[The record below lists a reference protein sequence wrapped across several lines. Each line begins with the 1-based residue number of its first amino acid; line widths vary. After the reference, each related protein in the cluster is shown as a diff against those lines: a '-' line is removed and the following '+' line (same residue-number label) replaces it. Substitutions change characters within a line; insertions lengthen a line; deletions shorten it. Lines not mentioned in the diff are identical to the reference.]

1 MRQADPDWAYAD
13 GTAIEL
19 VLGDFIEAVQAGNSI
34 PLVKNGEV
42 VAVVVSPEVAEAGRR
57 ALGQ

>member
-1 MRQADPDWAYAD
+1 MRQADPDRAYAD
-13 GTAIEL
+13 GTAIDL
-19 VLGDFIEAVQAGNSI
+19 VLSEFIEAVQAGNSV
-34 PLVKNGEV
+34 PLAKEGEV